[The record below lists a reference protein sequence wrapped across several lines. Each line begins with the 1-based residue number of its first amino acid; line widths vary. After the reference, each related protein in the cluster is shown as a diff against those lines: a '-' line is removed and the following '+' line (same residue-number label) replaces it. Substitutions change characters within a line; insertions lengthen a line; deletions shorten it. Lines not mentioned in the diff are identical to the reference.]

1 MMTAWMLLAAYILDR
16 LIGDP
21 RWLPHPVV
29 GMGKAIAATEKQ
41 LRRIMGRWKERGTL
55 TPMRTRLLGVFLPI
69 VVVGGTFSITW
80 LLVKLAD
87 AVHPWLGWGVET
99 VLVAITIATKGLA
112 DAGRAIWSP
121 LVKGDLTEARRALS
135 MVVGRD
141 TERLDDGEIVR
152 GAVETIAENIV
163 DAVTAPLFFAAIGGA
178 PLAMAYRAV
187 NTLDAMVGYR
197 DERYLYLGWASARL
211 DDLANWLPARLTVC
225 PMLAAM
231 WVLRL
236 DGRRAWQ
243 IIKRDAHR
251 HPSPNSGI
259 PEAAMAG
266 GLHIRLGGT
275 NWYRGVPSHRGHLGD
290 PTEAFHPR
298 HICQSIRVLYWT
310 TGLYVCMLAVV
321 IIAIDVATR

>member
-29 GMGKAIAATEKQ
+29 GMGKAITATENR
-41 LRRIMGRWKERGTL
+41 LRRVMDKWRQRGIL
-55 TPMRTRLLGVFLPI
+55 TPTRVRLLGIVLPL
-69 VVVGGTFSITW
+69 VVAGGTFVVTW
-80 LLVKLAD
+80 LMVTWAD
-87 AVHPWLGWGVET
+87 TVHPWLGWGVET
-99 VLVAITIATKGLA
+99 ALVSVTIATKGLA
-112 DAGRAIWSP
+112 DAGREIWSP
-121 LVKGDLTEARRALS
+121 LVKGDWRQARRALS

-141 TERLDDGEIVR
+141 TERLDEGEIVR

-163 DAVTAPLFFAAIGGA
+163 DAVTAPLFYAAIGGA

-197 DERYLYLGWASARL
+197 DKRYLHLGWASARL
-211 DDLANWLPARLTVC
+211 DDLANWLPARLTIG

-236 DGRRAWQ
+236 DAPRAWQ

-290 PTEAFHPR
+290 AIESLHPR
-298 HICQSIRVLYWT
+298 HICQSIRVLYWS
-310 TGLYVCMLAVV
+310 TGVYVCLLAA
-321 IIAIDVATR
+321 IISGFDIATR

>member
-1 MMTAWMLLAAYILDR
+1 MMTAWMLLAAYLLDR

-29 GMGKAIAATEKQ
+29 AMGKATAATEKR
-41 LRRIMGRWKERGTL
+41 LRRIMDRWKERGTL
-55 TPMRTRLLGVFLPI
+55 TPMRVRLLGIVLP
-69 VVVGGTFSITW
+69 VVVAGSAFVITW
-80 LLVKLAD
+80 LLVIGVD
-87 AVHPWLGWGVET
+87 AVHPWLGWGVQT

-112 DAGRAIWSP
+112 DAGRAIWLP
-121 LVKGDLTEARRALS
+121 LVKGDLAEARRALS

-141 TERLDDGEIVR
+141 TDRLDEGEIVR
-152 GAVETIAENIV
+152 GGVETIAENIV
-163 DAVTAPLFFAAIGGA
+163 DAVTAPLFYAAIGGA

-211 DDLANWLPARLTVC
+211 DDLANWLPARLTIW
-225 PMLAAM
+225 PMLAAI

-290 PTEAFHPR
+290 PTEALHPR

-310 TGLYVCMLAVV
+310 TGLYVCLLAA
-321 IIAIDVATR
+321 IIGGFDVAAR